1 MLRSSSVSYSRDSD
15 KLPKIEK
22 NPWLTNSSRSS
33 IKSNYLEERRNLP
46 GKYAVNSRD
55 LSNAIKN
62 IDNNYYRRMNK
73 NNPIFYD
80 KLNNIESNY
89 NQMRLMLNDKINRL
103 EHNQRKVND
112 FLKYSLEQDRLQNDI
127 NSYKF
132 NKYLKNYHDKN
143 VSEKEYLLN
152 MLNKVPRL
160 IEKKIS
166 KLYTNEIEE
175 NRNQK
180 YFLENLKDRMALELQ
195 KQRRQD
201 YLKYKRQL
209 NEVIQLKNNE
219 EKEKI
224 KLYHQIQRQ
233 KVMIRMQ
240 AIKFQNQFYQ
250 YQAYNIFPL
259 YQFMQNQSNIINNA
273 NKSLE
278 LDEIIKM
285 FLFRELMRSMKQ
297 KNEFEAR
304 NSKYY
309 KPLKKTYKKSSKC
322 SSCFSSS
329 YPGKTFDKNSKKN
342 SNNKA
347 SSNKKSTKKTTKSKG
362 SKSGSKSSSSSSS
375 KSSSSSSDK
384 SSDDESKSQKEEKKD
399 DKEDDKKD
407 DKNDENDKKS
417 EESKDD
423 DKSEEKSDK
432 DSKEDDDGE
441 EEKGDEKDDTKNEGT
456 NQNTQNPESYQMPPS
471 SQNPQNSAQS

>member
-22 NPWLTNSSRSS
+22 NPWLTNSSISS

-80 KLNNIESNY
+80 KLNNIKSNY

-273 NKSLE
+273 NKSLG

-285 FLFRELMRSMKQ
+285 LLFRELMRSMKQ

-322 SSCFSSS
+322 SSCFPSS

-347 SSNKKSTKKTTKSKG
+347 LSNKKSTKKNYKIKR
-362 SKSGSKSSSSSSS
+362 
-375 KSSSSSSDK
+375 
-384 SSDDESKSQKEEKKD
+384 Q
-399 DKEDDKKD
+399 
-407 DKNDENDKKS
+407 
-417 EESKDD
+417 
-423 DKSEEKSDK
+423 
-432 DSKEDDDGE
+432 
-441 EEKGDEKDDTKNEGT
+441 
-456 NQNTQNPESYQMPPS
+456 QIR
-471 SQNPQNSAQS
+471 